1 MLVHAFYPI
10 FKLAAV
16 LGQLLCDLVRAA
28 GNIAT
33 NCGGELYE
41 LTDPKF
47 VAWYGGSIPALHR
60 DPLTLLVRTLV
71 LISLIQA
78 RQ

>member
-1 MLVHAFYPI
+1 MLVYAFYPI

-16 LGQLLCDLVRAA
+16 LGQLLCDLLS
-28 GNIAT
+28 AT

-47 VAWYGGSIPALHR
+47 VAWHGGSIPALHR